1 MRFFPEI
8 HGCFVSKPIFS
19 KNEFF
24 SPFFGKKDMNVEFVS
39 EKNMS
44 DLILTDPSAQALFS
58 AEKSTILAQ
67 KFH

>member
-1 MRFFPEI
+1 
-8 HGCFVSKPIFS
+8 
-19 KNEFF
+19 
-24 SPFFGKKDMNVEFVS
+24 MNVEFVS